1 MKKILELLTAAGGA
15 IASFFIN
22 MPPLVYILI
31 AVMTIDYITGLI
43 CGAMGLSP
51 KTENGY
57 LKSHEAFKGLM
68 KKCGIL
74 FVVLLASL
82 LDMAITKGAGVQFEA
97 VMGAV
102 CLWFIGSEGLSILE
116 NVARMG
122 VPVPKILLRLLEIM
136 KDKGN
141 GQDDEETAAEE

>member
-1 MKKILELLTAAGGA
+1 
-15 IASFFIN
+15 
-22 MPPLVYILI
+22 
-31 AVMTIDYITGLI
+31 
-43 CGAMGLSP
+43 MGLSP

-68 KKCGIL
+68 KKCGII

-82 LDMAITKGAGVQFEA
+82 TDMAVTKGTGIQVEA
-97 VMGAV
+97 IMGAV

-141 GQDDEETAAEE
+141 GPEDEQSAAEEQQDG

>member
-122 VPVPKILLRLLEIM
+122 VPVPKILLRLLEVM

-141 GQDDEETAAEE
+141 GSDEEEPAAEE